1 MVASHV
7 GGIPLQV
14 THRYSG
20 LLSRSVEGAAYAIKQ
35 MLNNPEFAVKMGA
48 NGREHVKNNFL
59 ITRHVR
65 DYLLTFLSFFS
76 PGDVVY
82 L

>member
-1 MVASHV
+1 V
-7 GGIPLQV
+7 GGIPLQI

-20 LLSRSVEGAAYAIKQ
+20 LLSRSIEGAAYAIKQ
-35 MLNNPEFAVKMGA
+35 MLSNPAFAAKMGE

-59 ITRHVR
+59 VTRHLR
-65 DYLLTFLSFFS
+65 DYLLTFLSLFM

>member
-1 MVASHV
+1 
-7 GGIPLQV
+7 
-14 THRYSG
+14 
-20 LLSRSVEGAAYAIKQ
+20 